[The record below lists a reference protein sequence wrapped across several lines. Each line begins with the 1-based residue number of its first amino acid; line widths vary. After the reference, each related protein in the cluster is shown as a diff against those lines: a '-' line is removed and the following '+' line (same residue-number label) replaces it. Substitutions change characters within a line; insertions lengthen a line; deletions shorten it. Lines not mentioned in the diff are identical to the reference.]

1 MNQASPWSF
10 KVPVGSAAKGAMHRL
25 SPDEAERAA
34 IARMLDLAE
43 LRSLEA
49 KVGVAPWFDGVEVA
63 GEWRALAVQVCG
75 VSLDPFEVPLSGSFR
90 VHAVPLGSIHAPDP
104 EAEITLDLEAD
115 DPPDILEGG
124 EVDLAA
130 YVVEHL
136 ALEIDPFP
144 RKPGVEFEAP
154 PSEAEVSPFA
164 VLKRLK
170 DEGQA

>member
-1 MNQASPWSF
+1 MNAAPWSF
-10 KVPVGSAAKGAMHRL
+10 KVPVGSAGRGPVHRL
-25 SPDEAERAA
+25 SPNEAERAG
-34 IARMLDLAE
+34 IARLLDLAE
-43 LRSLEA
+43 LRGLEA
-49 KVGVAPWFDGVEVA
+49 EVGLSPWFDGVEIR

-75 VSLDPFEVPLSGSFR
+75 VSLDPFEVSLSGRFQVR
-90 VHAVPLGSIHAPDP
+90 AAPEGSAHAPDP
-104 EAEITLDLEAD
+104 QAEITLDPEAE

-144 RKPGVEFEAP
+144 RKPGVTFEP
-154 PSEAEVSPFA
+154 PAVQAEVSPFA